1 MLTQGGYAMQ
11 FGTMNEYRILKSRR
25 WLGMP
30 YRLSDGNHHEWFVR
44 ALATVCVVAAAI
56 ATTMMN

>member
-1 MLTQGGYAMQ
+1 MQ

-30 YRLSDGNHHEWFVR
+30 YRVSDGNYREWFVR
-44 ALATVCVVAAAI
+44 ALATACVVAAVFA
-56 ATTMMN
+56 ATIMN